1 MHDLEHILAEIK
13 DNIAKKDAIKARL
26 VLDYLPQASVPAR
39 IQAIAAFHAAP
50 ADFAVPLLARYM
62 TEHPDCAETL
72 AQAREVLAVKILA
85 MPALVSQALHNA
97 NTPFRGIYIAMAGE
111 LKLEAIV
118 PDLIEAILATTD
130 VEEIRQLIDVL
141 GEIGDPEATNTL
153 SDFLYSGNRT
163 LTIAAIRALGKMGT
177 PTAMLRLAERMGSDN
192 QLDALILNIFSQVQ
206 DAVALD
212 KLNESMRSHYAHLR
226 THAKKVL
233 VNIGAKAVPVL
244 TQNLLFDDPDLQIH
258 TLNVL
263 GDIGDAAAIGPIR
276 KLLHT
281 QPRNANVRFAAY
293 EALGLLPLEKGA
305 YVLTQGLSDPVE
317 HVCIAAAKA
326 IDANFNEIL
335 AGGIK
340 NLAHERDE
348 DAHRIIKT
356 VINAQAKH
364 IFMSLVFDPPYQ
376 DIALLYLDKAHQDI
390 RDFFYAALKE
400 KGHTELALRLLAP
413 QEKAAQET
421 KLQRRKICAVD
432 DSRMILNIYKST
444 LHELGYE
451 PVLFEFPASALEWLH
466 TEKPEIVLTDLN
478 MPDITGI
485 ELTRG
490 IRKRYSKEQLP
501 VIMITTQNEKN
512 DNQAAFEAGVTD
524 IMHKPFT
531 ADTLR
536 VMINKHIAAS

>member
-1 MHDLEHILAEIK
+1 MHNAEHILTEIK
-13 DNIAKKDAIKARL
+13 DNIAKKDAIKASL
-26 VLDYLPQASVPAR
+26 VMEILPQTDVQTRLLALN
-39 IQAIAAFHAAP
+39 AFHAAP
-50 ADFAVPLLARYM
+50 ADFAVPLLARHV
-62 TEHPDCAETL
+62 TEHQECAESV

-85 MPALVSQALHNA
+85 MPVLVTQALKNQQ
-97 NTPFRGIYIAMAGE
+97 TPFRWIYIAMAGE
-111 LKLEAIV
+111 LKLESIV
-118 PDLIEAILATTD
+118 PDLIEAVLATTD
-130 VEEIRQLIDVL
+130 VDEIRQLIGVL

-163 LTIAAIRALGKMGT
+163 LTIAAIKALGKMGT

-192 QLDALILNIFSQVQ
+192 QLDALILDIFSRVQ

-226 THAKKVL
+226 THAKKAL
-233 VNIGAKAVPVL
+233 VNIGAKSVPVL

-281 QPRNANVRFAAY
+281 QPKNANVRFAAY

-340 NLAHERDE
+340 NLAAERDE
-348 DAHRIIKT
+348 DAHRIMKT

-364 IFMSLVFDPPYQ
+364 IFLSLVFEPRFQ
-376 DIALLYLDKAHQDI
+376 NIALLYLDKAHQDT
-390 RDFFYAALKE
+390 RDFFYTALKE

-421 KLQRRKICAVD
+421 RPQRRKICAVD

-466 TEKPEIVLTDLN
+466 TEKPDLVLTDLN

-485 ELTRG
+485 ELTR
-490 IRKRYSKEQLP
+490 RVRQMYRKEQLP

-512 DNQAAFEAGVTD
+512 DNQAAFEAGVSD

-536 VMINKHIAAS
+536 TMINKHSSPN

>member
-1 MHDLEHILAEIK
+1 MHNAEHILTEIK
-13 DNIAKKDAIKARL
+13 DNIAKKDAIKASL
-26 VLDYLPQASVPAR
+26 VMEILPQTDVQTRLLALN
-39 IQAIAAFHAAP
+39 AFHAAP
-50 ADFAVPLLARYM
+50 ADFAVPLLARYV
-62 TEHPDCAETL
+62 TEHQECAESV

-85 MPALVSQALHNA
+85 MPVLVTQALKNQQ
-97 NTPFRGIYIAMAGE
+97 TPFRWIYIAMAGE
-111 LKLEAIV
+111 LKLESIV
-118 PDLIEAILATTD
+118 PDLIEAVLATTD
-130 VEEIRQLIDVL
+130 VDEIRQLIGVL

-163 LTIAAIRALGKMGT
+163 LTIAAIKALGKMGT

-192 QLDALILNIFSQVQ
+192 QLDALILDIFSRVQ

-226 THAKKVL
+226 THAKKAL
-233 VNIGAKAVPVL
+233 VNIGAKSVPVL

-281 QPRNANVRFAAY
+281 QPKNANVRFAAY

-340 NLAHERDE
+340 NLAAERDE
-348 DAHRIIKT
+348 DAHRIMKT

-364 IFMSLVFDPPYQ
+364 IFLSLVFEPRFQ
-376 DIALLYLDKAHQDI
+376 NIALLYLDKAHQDT
-390 RDFFYAALKE
+390 RDFFYTALKE

-421 KLQRRKICAVD
+421 RPQRRKICAVD

-466 TEKPEIVLTDLN
+466 TEKPDLVLTDLN

-485 ELTRG
+485 ELTR
-490 IRKRYSKEQLP
+490 RVRQMYRKEQLP

-512 DNQAAFEAGVTD
+512 DNQAAFEAGVSD

-536 VMINKHIAAS
+536 TMINKHSSPN